1 MSLKVFITGGTTGI
15 GLSLA
20 KLYLSKG
27 SIVGVCGR
35 DLSKLEFT
43 HKNLTAYQIDVQERE
58 QLINCVAE
66 FSGGKLDLF
75 IANAGRSISNKD
87 VIPDFILAHNVMNIN
102 VGGVLNSFEAALNIM
117 RPQRSGQ
124 IVAIASVAGM
134 VGLPGAGAYS
144 ASKAAVLTLCE
155 SYAIDL
161 AQENITVTA
170 IAPGFIDTP
179 LTQKNKHDMPWLMS
193 SEKAALKMYSAI
205 SKKKSL
211 YVFPVPM
218 MILMF
223 ILSRLPR
230 SWYSFM
236 MQLPFMQYRK

>member
-1 MSLKVFITGGTTGI
+1 
-15 GLSLA
+15 
-20 KLYLSKG
+20 
-27 SIVGVCGR
+27 
-35 DLSKLEFT
+35 
-43 HKNLTAYQIDVQERE
+43 
-58 QLINCVAE
+58 
-66 FSGGKLDLF
+66 
-75 IANAGRSISNKD
+75 
-87 VIPDFILAHNVMNIN
+87 MNIN

-193 SEKAALKMYSAI
+193 SEKAVLKMYSAI
-205 SKKKSL
+205 SKKKAL

>member
-20 KLYLSKG
+20 KVYLDNG
-27 SIVGVCGR
+27 ATVGICGR
-35 DLSKLEFT
+35 DLSKLDYS
-43 HKNLTAYQIDVQERE
+43 HVNLKSYQIDVQERE

-66 FSGGKLDLF
+66 FAEGKLDIF
-75 IANAGRSISNKD
+75 IANAGRSIANKD
-87 VIPDFILAHNVMNIN
+87 AIPDFLLAHSVMNIN

-117 RPQRSGQ
+117 RPQGSGQ

-134 VGLPGAGAYS
+134 IGLPGGAAYS
-144 ASKAAVLTLCE
+144 ASKAAVLNLCE

-161 AQENITVTA
+161 ARENIVVTA

-179 LTQKNKHDMPWLMS
+179 LTQKNTHGMPWIMS
-193 SEKAALKMYSAI
+193 SEKAALKMYNAI
-205 SKKKSL
+205 SKKRTL
-211 YVFPVPM
+211 YIFPLQM
-218 MILMF
+218 LLLMG
-223 ILSRLPR
+223 ILSRIPR
-230 SWYSFM
+230 SWYSFI